1 MLLIQ
6 FLIMEF
12 LDIIL
17 TTSLVF
23 GFYKG
28 FKNGLFVELASLVAF
43 FVGLF
48 IALKF
53 SYIVADLLGES
64 LSWSPEKVQLI
75 AFLITL
81 VGVIFAIHWTA
92 KIVSEIANFAFL
104 GWANSLLGGI
114 FGTLKTILLIGI
126 FLHLFEKININNL
139 LVSKETQENSLLL
152 APCKKTSETLLPIL
166 GDWFTSL
173 KDKTNSIEQ
182 EQNSSSTTNQA

>member
-6 FLIMEF
+6 LLIMEF

-17 TTSLVF
+17 SASLVF

-48 IALKF
+48 VALKF
-53 SYIVADLLGES
+53 SYIVAELLDES
-64 LSWSPEKVQLI
+64 FSWSPEKVQLI

-81 VGVIFAIHWTA
+81 VGVIFTIHWSA
-92 KIVSEIANFAFL
+92 KIVSEIVNFAFL

-114 FGTLKTILLIGI
+114 FGTLKTVLLIGI

-139 LVSKETQENSLLL
+139 LVSKETQETSLLL
-152 APCKKTSETLLPIL
+152 VPCKKTSETLLPIL

-173 KDKTNSIEQ
+173 KDKTNSIDRQ
-182 EQNSSSTTNQA
+182 EDNISTTNQA